1 MNIKA
6 LITTLVLG
14 SSSVA
19 MARPV
24 APINDRPIPVEPD
37 GGPGYMP
44 APRPYYQ
51 PAPRPIYQPA
61 PQPYYPGA
69 YHHRASWVTLGGVSH
84 IVDGEMSFR
93 PGRFRGEQQ
102 FSTLRLQS
110 DAGKS
115 LIYRV
120 LIQFQ
125 NGRTQVVELNQY
137 LNASNPSIQIDLNGR
152 ARSIAKVTVVGRNA
166 RQSAYRVLA
175 I

>member
-1 MNIKA
+1 M
-6 LITTLVLG
+6 
-14 SSSVA
+14 
-19 MARPV
+19 
-24 APINDRPIPVEPD
+24 
-37 GGPGYMP
+37 
-44 APRPYYQ
+44 

-61 PQPYYPGA
+61 PRPVYQPAQRPYYPGA
-69 YHHRASWVTLGGVSH
+69 YHRSSWVTLGGINH
-84 IVDGEMSFR
+84 IVDGEMSFW

-102 FSTLRLQS
+102 FSTLKLQS

-120 LIQFQ
+120 QIQFQ

-137 LNASNPSIQIDLNGR
+137 LNASNPSITIDLAGR